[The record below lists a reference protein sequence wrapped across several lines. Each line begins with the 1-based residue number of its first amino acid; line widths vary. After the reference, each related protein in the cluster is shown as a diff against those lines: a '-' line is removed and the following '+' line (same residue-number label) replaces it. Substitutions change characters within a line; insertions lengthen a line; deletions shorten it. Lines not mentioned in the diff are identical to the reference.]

1 MGKAEKIDDNILRI
15 YWCNRYGYSSATLI
29 EYKNES
35 KGILNYYLVDC
46 GEYQN
51 ENKNVTEN
59 RNFVLSIVK
68 KINSCTYGSCRF
80 TAGFD

>member
-1 MGKAEKIDDNILRI
+1 MIIYYAFIGAIDMVT
-15 YWCNRYGYSSATLI
+15 GSATLI

-46 GEYQN
+46 GKYQN

-59 RNFVLSIVK
+59 RNFVLSIAK